1 MNSSFPNVAL
11 HCLVASVERPEAPL
25 PGTTYRQVGV
35 RLWGQGVYEREPL
48 DGAGTKYKTLSKVEA
63 NDIIVNK
70 IWARNGSVAVVPKGL
85 AGCYVSSEFP
95 TFAPLPDKLDARW
108 FHWLTRTKGFW
119 QQCDEKSRG
128 TSGKN
133 RIRPEQF
140 LAITI
145 PLPSLDEQQRIVAR
159 IEELAARIEE
169 ARGLRQQTS
178 SQAEQL
184 LSATEDAEMNRL
196 AADYSTA
203 KVGDVEEL
211 VTSGPRNFGSRYT
224 PSGLRFYRA
233 QDIAANGRVA
243 EDNIVWVEMPDG
255 MSTRAV
261 VREGDVLVVIT
272 GATIGRSAVIDAHL
286 PSGLVS
292 QHVGL
297 VRVDKTKVNP
307 KFLHYAMLSP
317 AWAGG
322 QLDEVKYGQGKPG
335 LNLNNLRNL
344 TFPLPPLCQQ
354 QRVVDYLDNMWAK
367 VDALKQLQAET
378 AAELDALLPSVLD
391 KAFSGEL

>member
-63 NDIIVNK
+63 DDIIVNK

-85 AGCYVSSEFP
+85 AGCYVSGEFP

-145 PLPSLDEQQRIVAR
+145 PLPSLDEQRRIVAR
-159 IEELAARIEE
+159 IEELAAKIEE
-169 ARGLRQQTS
+169 ARGLRRE
-178 SQAEQL
+178 AVGEVEAL
-184 LSATEDAEMNRL
+184 LAASRDAAFMPGVNWTKICVGDFCDQPQYGYTESATFDAI
-196 AADYSTA
+196 
-203 KVGDVEEL
+203 
-211 VTSGPRNFGSRYT
+211 GPRF
-224 PSGLRFYRA
+224 LRIT
-233 QDIAANGRVA
+233 DIQNGRV
-243 EDNIVWVEMPDG
+243 NWGSVPFC
-255 MSTRAV
+255 RCPNPQQYLL
-261 VREGDVLVVIT
+261 RENDLVFART
-272 GATIGRSAVIDAHL
+272 GATTGKSFVIRSCPEAVFASYLIRL
-286 PSGLVS
+286 RVKRLVS
-292 QHVGL
+292 
-297 VRVDKTKVNP
+297 
-307 KFLHYAMLSP
+307 
-317 AWAGG
+317 
-322 QLDEVKYGQGKPG
+322 
-335 LNLNNLRNL
+335 
-344 TFPLPPLCQQ
+344 
-354 QRVVDYLDNMWAK
+354 VDYLYQYFQTPSYWSQIADEKKGTGQPNLNGTKLANLLVPIAPHNEQQRIVMHLEELQSK
-367 VDALKQLQAET
+367 VDSLKQLQAET
-378 AAELDALLPSVLD
+378 AAELDALLPSILD